1 VKTILAPIT
10 LTLALVIPS
19 ASFAAPIF
27 FDLRAPEIENI
38 DEVNSF
44 SLTEDD
50 GLTATLTALPS
61 TFNEPPLRDLFLNR
75 TASSFGINVVN
86 TTCGGMEEPS
96 QLDGGCTGESVQIVF
111 DRDVILR
118 NLAVSIFGSLDEGRI
133 DITGAPS
140 IDITSTGLQSLGDIF
155 LAAGDPFS
163 VVYVAGNGFSF
174 DNFTVDRA
182 PEPGVLVLLGLGFS
196 GVIAFRRHG
205 A

>member
-1 VKTILAPIT
+1 MKTVLTRI
-10 LTLALVIPS
+10 TLALGLLIPS

-27 FDLRAPEIENI
+27 FDLRAPEIENV

-44 SLTEDD
+44 SLTED

-86 TTCGGMEEPS
+86 TTCGGMEESS
-96 QLDGGCTGESVQIVF
+96 QIDGGCTGESVQIVF

-118 NLAVSIFGSLDEGRI
+118 NLSVSIFGSLDEGRI
-133 DITGAPS
+133 DITGEPS

-174 DNFTVDRA
+174 DNFTVDLV
-182 PEPGVLVLLGLGFS
+182 PEPGLALLLAMGFV
-196 GVIAFRRHG
+196 GCLRRSRR
-205 A
+205 